1 MSMGSR
7 HHEDSIRR
15 PHSNHYHE
23 TRVSHHR
30 IRDRERNSPQTAPK
44 QPPSKD
50 YPENDRN
57 NMCHYHHEYH
67 FCPCRNANCKTPSG
81 VCCKDFPPSKSL
93 AQGQEGH
100 FLAKCTVDD
109 GMCDAWVDEQTKPG
123 TPFGKQH
130 CPKFVDGDKLK
141 VVDLCKQCRKDC
153 AGKQT

>member
-1 MSMGSR
+1 MKIVYVGHIPITTTKQESAITGL
-7 HHEDSIRR
+7 
-15 PHSNHYHE
+15 E
-23 TRVSHHR
+23 T
-30 IRDRERNSPQTAPK
+30 EKETAPK